1 MASGPITAWQT
12 EGKTVETVTDFLSW
26 APKSQWM
33 VTGHEIRRQLL
44 ISRKAMTNLD
54 SVLQSRDFTLLTK
67 VCVQCYGPP
76 SSQTEFWELDCKEGK
91 MPKNWWLLYVPW
103 IARRP
108 YQSILRDIN
117 PECSRK
123 RLMLKLK
130 LQYFGHLMQTDNSLE
145 KSLMLGKMKG
155 RRTRGWDGWTAS
167 LMQWTWTWAISGR
180 RWGTGKPGVLQSKRS
195 QRVGHDWPTEQ
206 QQHYMKAILC
216 FLEFW

>member
-1 MASGPITAWQT
+1 MANRRENGGNSDRFPFLGSKITVN
-12 EGKTVETVTDFLSW
+12 GDC
-26 APKSQWM
+26 
-33 VTGHEIRRQLL
+33 GHEIRRQLL
-44 ISRKAMTNLD
+44 IIRKTMTNLD

-117 PECSRK
+117 PECSQK

-167 LMQWTWTWAISGR
+167 LMQWTWTWANSR
-180 RWGTGKPGVLQSKRS
+180 RWWGTRRPVCCSPWGCKESET
-195 QRVGHDWPTEQ
+195 TEWLSNSNI
-206 QQHYMKAILC
+206 AN
-216 FLEFW
+216 